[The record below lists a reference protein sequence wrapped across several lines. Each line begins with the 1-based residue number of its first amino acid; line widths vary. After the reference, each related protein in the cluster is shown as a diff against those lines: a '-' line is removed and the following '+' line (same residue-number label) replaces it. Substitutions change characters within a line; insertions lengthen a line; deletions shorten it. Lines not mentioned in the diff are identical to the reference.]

1 MFADQLDSKIGII
14 AGEGVWRWRLY
25 DYMQNKNFDAFNEL
39 MNKTV
44 QYLAVKGD
52 KRPFQVSLPKNIFQD
67 NESVTFDAQLYNAN
81 YELVNTP
88 DVDLKIKSEDGREY
102 PFKFNKTDNYYT
114 LNAGFLPV
122 GSYTYT
128 ASVRLGANA
137 YKAEGRFSISPLQ
150 LEELRTV
157 ADHKV
162 MYQLATQHQ
171 GQMYHAGDFEKIADD
186 ILAKNQLKPILYD
199 TFLTESA
206 INLRWIFFL
215 ILLLLSAEWFMR
227 KYLGGY

>member
-1 MFADQLDSKIGII
+1 
-14 AGEGVWRWRLY
+14 
-25 DYMQNKNFDAFNEL
+25 MQNKNFDAFNEIVT
-39 MNKTV
+39 KSV

-52 KRPFQVSLPKNIFQD
+52 KRPFQVTLPKNIFQD
-67 NESVTFDAQLYNAN
+67 NEAITFDGQLYNAN
-81 YELVNTP
+81 YEMVNTP
-88 DVDLKIKSEDGREY
+88 DVDMKIRSEDGKEY

-122 GSYTYT
+122 GNYSYI
-128 ASVRLGANA
+128 ASTKLAANA
-137 YKAEGRFSISPLQ
+137 YKAEGKFSISALQ

-162 MYQLATQHQ
+162 MYQLASEH
-171 GQMYHAGDFEKIADD
+171 GGHMYHTNDFEQIADD
-186 ILAKNQLKPILYD
+186 LLAKNQLKPILYD

-206 INLRWIFFL
+206 INLKWIFFL
-215 ILLLLSAEWFMR
+215 ILILLSAEWFMR